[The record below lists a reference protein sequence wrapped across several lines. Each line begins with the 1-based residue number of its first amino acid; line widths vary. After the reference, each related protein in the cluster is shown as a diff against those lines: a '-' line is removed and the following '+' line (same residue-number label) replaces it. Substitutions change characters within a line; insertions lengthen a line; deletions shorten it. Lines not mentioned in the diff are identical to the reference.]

1 MGRMITDAHN
11 KPTYQAV
18 NGSGPVALT
27 VWGDPVVGQALVL
40 LLRGAGYEAN
50 FLPASLSGKPISLKG
65 SQLLVLTPTPQLSTG
80 KRDTL
85 LASFLENTPSA
96 AEIPV
101 LELTI
106 LPSRETREGKAPN
119 ESSWHEVPWPCR
131 INELE
136 QWIETALYVS
146 PSSP

>member
-1 MGRMITDAHN
+1 MIITGAHN
-11 KPTYQAV
+11 KPTRQTV

-27 VWGDPVVGQALVL
+27 VWGDPVVGRALVL
-40 LLRGAGYEAN
+40 LLRGAGYKVN
-50 FLPASLSGKPISLKG
+50 FLPASLPGKPISLKG

-85 LASFLENTPSA
+85 LASFLRSTPSA

-106 LPSRETREGKAPN
+106 SPSKETREEQAPN

-136 QWIETALYVS
+136 QWIETALSVY
-146 PSSP
+146 PSFP

>member
-1 MGRMITDAHN
+1 
-11 KPTYQAV
+11 
-18 NGSGPVALT
+18 
-27 VWGDPVVGQALVL
+27 
-40 LLRGAGYEAN
+40 
-50 FLPASLSGKPISLKG
+50 
-65 SQLLVLTPTPQLSTG
+65 
-80 KRDTL
+80 
-85 LASFLENTPSA
+85 
-96 AEIPV
+96 

-106 LPSRETREGKAPN
+106 LPSRETREGKALN